1 MKKLFRFKKLST
13 KITFMIGATAIIIA
27 GLVAGYMQTR
37 ILTEIGRHSRLS
49 LQLQMV
55 ESAKDYD
62 LLYLEAAQR
71 SAGLSADQIEALL
84 RDIKVY
90 DTGCVLIADN
100 SGNFIETNDFI
111 RRLGADGRG
120 TLSDA
125 ARRSPGETFSVALGG
140 VSYIAASDRLM
151 NDYSIYILAPEREVN
166 ADTTASLIR
175 FSIIFVVS
183 FTLVIFIARFIAR
196 PVGKPLTAI
205 SGILRRAASTGD
217 LALSPEDVI
226 AIDKYSQV
234 KDETG
239 QVVVDAAAFIG
250 RIAEIAEALEIMASG
265 DLTHDMKLQSNND
278 TMGGALHHLFESLNS
293 IFSEIN
299 AASRQVAVGSRHVA
313 EGSQMLAQGSTQQ
326 AASVEQLSTSIADIA
341 QKTKESAEMAGRAA
355 DFADSIKQVAE
366 QGSQQMDGM
375 MEAVH
380 DISQASQSIGKV
392 IKVIDD
398 IAFQTNILALN
409 AAVEAARAGSAGKGF
424 AVVAEE
430 VRNLAA
436 KSAEAAK
443 DTGGLIADSIEKA
456 ELGAQIA
463 NDTAASLEVIVS
475 GINESSQI
483 VTQIAISSEDQSAAI
498 AQINTG
504 IDQVAQVIHQNSA
517 TAEQSAAASEQMSG
531 QSTMLE
537 DLVAHFR
544 LKDDNHR
551 QSIPKRL
558 P

>member
-1 MKKLFRFKKLST
+1 MKNLFKFKKLST

-37 ILTEIGRHSRLS
+37 ILTEIGRHTRLS
-49 LQLQMV
+49 LQYQMIEV
-55 ESAKDYD
+55 AKDYD
-62 LLYLEAAQR
+62 LLYLGAAQR
-71 SAGLSADQIEALL
+71 GANVSADQVEALL
-84 RDIKVY
+84 RDVKVY
-90 DTGCVLIADN
+90 DTGSVLIADS
-100 SGNFIETNDFI
+100 SGSFVESSDFI
-111 RRLGADGRG
+111 KQLDAAGRG
-120 TLSDA
+120 MLTDA
-125 ARRSPGETFSVALGG
+125 ARQSPGEVFSVTLYG
-140 VSYIAASDRLM
+140 VRYMAASDRLM
-151 NDYSIYILAPEREVN
+151 NDYNIYILAPESEVN

-183 FTLVIFIARFIAR
+183 FTLVIFIARFIAA

-205 SGILRRAASTGD
+205 SSILKRAASTGD
-217 LALSPEDVI
+217 LTLQPEDAI

-239 QVVVDAAAFIG
+239 QVVKDAAAFISHV
-250 RIAEIAEALEIMASG
+250 AEVARALETIASG

-278 TMGGALHHLFESLNS
+278 TMGIALHHLFESLNN

-299 AASRQVAVGSRHVA
+299 IASHQVAVGSRQVA
-313 EGSQMLAQGSTQQ
+313 EGSQILAQGSTQQ
-326 AASVEQLSTSIADIA
+326 AASVEQLSASIADIA
-341 QKTKESAEMAGRAA
+341 QKTKDSAEMAGRAA
-355 DFADSIKQVAE
+355 EFAESIKQVAE

-375 MEAVH
+375 MEAVN

-498 AQINTG
+498 TQINTG

-544 LKDDNHR
+544 LKDGGR
-551 QSIPKRL
+551 QQSIPGKL